1 MRLTLVHNP
10 EAGDDQ
16 PSRDELVAL
25 ARDAGYR
32 VRYQDAHA
40 KDWARA
46 LDGPADVIVVA
57 GGDGTVAKVA
67 KQLVFRDVPVAIMP
81 LGTANNIAISLG
93 AGGEPAAIIRGLADA
108 ATVTI
113 ALDVAQARAP
123 WGTTCFVESAGT
135 GFFGNVLRRVSDD
148 EARSGTEKPTTPVQQ
163 AARNVLRALGRYR
176 PVHRH
181 VLADGE
187 DLSAAYLLVEAMNV
201 RSIGPRME
209 LAPAAD
215 PGDGYIDLVLVR
227 ETDRRALI
235 DYLDSIADG
244 APVIPAFETRR
255 AQRVS
260 FVWDVADGH
269 LDDEPWPEG
278 GTERSSAT
286 ASAAVVEV
294 EIEHPP
300 VRVLVPAPDG
310 HSSSI

>member
-1 MRLTLVHNP
+1 MRLTLIHNP

-25 ARDAGYR
+25 ARDAGFR

-46 LDGPADVIVVA
+46 LDEPADIVVVA
-57 GGDGTVAKVA
+57 GGDGTVAKVV
-67 KQLVFRDVPVAIMP
+67 KQLVFHDVAVAIMP
-81 LGTANNIAISLG
+81 LGTANNIALSVG
-93 AGGEPAAIIRGLADA
+93 ARGAPADIMRGLTDSDA
-108 ATVTI
+108 RTI

-148 EARSGTEKPTTPVQQ
+148 EARSGADKPTTPVEQ
-163 AARNVLRALGRYR
+163 AARNVLGALGRYR

-215 PGDGYIDLVLVR
+215 PGDGFIDLVLVR
-227 ETDRRALI
+227 DTDRRALV
-235 DYLDSIADG
+235 DYLESIADG
-244 APVIPAFETRR
+244 APVAPVFETRR
-255 AQRVS
+255 VQRVS
-260 FVWDVADGH
+260 FVWDIADGH

-278 GTERSSAT
+278 GIEQSSGI
-286 ASAAVVEV
+286 ASAVVVEV
-294 EIEHPP
+294 EIDHPP
-300 VRVLVPAPDG
+300 VRLVVPAPSGDG
-310 HSSSI
+310 SSM